1 MLFSSLPRIL
11 LSPIAGAVADRMSR
25 RLVMILADSGAAV
38 ITLAAALLLASHN
51 LEVWHIYAIA
61 TLYACLS
68 AFQEPAYTASISM
81 LIPKAQLARA
91 NGMVQMGQ
99 AAEMIVSPILAG
111 ALYVSIGFRG
121 IILIDFATYFFAI
134 AALLWVQIPQPKAP
148 TAQGKEGKSIWRDAI
163 FGWRYLRARSGLLG
177 LLFFYALV
185 NFFFNLSA
193 VLMGPMVLSF
203 ASASSLGMVQTLS
216 GVGMLAGS
224 VLMSVWGGP
233 KRRIYAVFGFI
244 ALGSL
249 GLAAAGIQPSTALV
263 SAGLFI
269 LMFSVPLA
277 SGPSQAIF
285 QSKVAPAVQ
294 GRVFAIRSMVARST
308 MPLAFLSTGPLAD
321 HLFEPLLRP
330 GGNLASGLIGEL
342 IGVGPGRGMGLMM
355 IISGLTLL
363 LATALAFANPRIRHV
378 EEELPDAVADEA
390 SQPNAEAVPTM
401 QSHRPAAGD

>member
-1 MLFSSLPRIL
+1 
-11 LSPIAGAVADRMSR
+11 
-25 RLVMILADSGAAV
+25 
-38 ITLAAALLLASHN
+38 
-51 LEVWHIYAIA
+51 
-61 TLYACLS
+61 
-68 AFQEPAYTASISM
+68 
-81 LIPKAQLARA
+81 
-91 NGMVQMGQ
+91 
-99 AAEMIVSPILAG
+99 
-111 ALYVSIGFRG
+111 
-121 IILIDFATYFFAI
+121 
-134 AALLWVQIPQPKAP
+134 
-148 TAQGKEGKSIWRDAI
+148 
-163 FGWRYLRARSGLLG
+163 
-177 LLFFYALV
+177 
-185 NFFFNLSA
+185 
-193 VLMGPMVLSF
+193 
-203 ASASSLGMVQTLS
+203 MVQTLS